1 MVVSLGRREEEEVV
15 LVGLANT
22 QSVKLNLE
30 CRRRRRLGVSLPSSL
45 FWGTSGQSFTNYASC
60 EDR

>member
-45 FWGTSGQSFTNYASC
+45 F
-60 EDR
+60 